1 VFKTSVWNESQN
13 QFFCAYFPKTMT
25 QLLRTILRTVLL
37 GLVVFGIISV
47 WEIYRTGRWLPS
59 WFDEQAETTHTIV
72 LQEIQ
77 SLGKLE
83 LVRYNFKDVVE
94 HELARTWLP
103 NPKAI
108 LIVQGEA
115 VGCLDLTKM
124 TLSDIQSERDTLVV
138 HLPEPELC
146 SYKIDH
152 TQSKVYNTEF
162 AFTEEALLVD
172 GAYQQAEVQIKQ
184 SALDMG
190 ILDQTKR
197 NAEQILK
204 PLLKKIAGREVALR
218 YRMKGKIVR
227 K

>member
-1 VFKTSVWNESQN
+1 MTSGLRLLLRLLLIVVLVFGVISIWETFKTGKWFS
-13 QFFCAYFPKTMT
+13 
-25 QLLRTILRTVLL
+25 
-37 GLVVFGIISV
+37 FGADH
-47 WEIYRTGRWLPS
+47 EA
-59 WFDEQAETTHTIV
+59 QTTHAVV

-83 LVRYNFKDVVE
+83 LVRYNFKDIVE
-94 HELARTWLP
+94 HEQIIQWMP

-115 VGCLDLTKM
+115 VGCIDLTKI
-124 TLSDIQSERDTLVV
+124 TTSDVTTESDTVVV

-152 TQSKVYNTEF
+152 TKSKVYNTEF
-162 AFTEEALLVD
+162 VFMEEAKLVD
-172 GAYQQAEVQIKQ
+172 EAYQQAEKQIQKA
-184 SALDMG
+184 ALEMG

-204 PLLKKIAGREVALR
+204 PVLEKISNKKVVLR
-218 YRMKGKIVR
+218 YRMKATLPKLR
-227 K
+227 